1 MRHQALAQAKVRLE
15 NGQVPVVDP
24 DKSGSVSRGPLD
36 LRFGMNL
43 EKRVKPCGLGG
54 IVEQADLGIVQGT
67 DDDQD
72 GACAGLPGFEH
83 LERMDHEVLAQ
94 AGEMGGGRP
103 QVGAHV
109 LKILERSPKKLCIG
123 QDGKGVGARL
133 LVGPRLVD
141 RRGIQGNITCRGG
154 SPLDLGDHGKPSVG
168 SAKRSGK
175 GRGLSQG
182 CVQPRKFPFGNPPK
196 PGGYLPALPFHDLGQ
211 LVVHAHNETT
221 PAALKPD
228 QNPCV
233 GRPKGP
239 ILRAMS
245 AIEELRHTIARLR
258 GPGGCP
264 WDQEQTHQSLTRC
277 LIDECA
283 ELLDTIDRSDMPHMR
298 EELGDVLIQV
308 IFHAQLAEESGHFNL
323 EDVAREVNEK
333 LVRRHPH
340 VFGSGKLE
348 TSAQVLTQWEQI
360 KAVEKKEKGKDRP
373 TLFKEMPPRLPS
385 IMYAEALWK
394 QLGKKGLVA
403 ESGVDAARVA
413 SLGSGLDDAALGRML
428 FEVVAAAQSRDLD
441 PEGALRRHTDGIMR
455 HVEGSAQKPRA
466 SA

>member
-1 MRHQALAQAKVRLE
+1 
-15 NGQVPVVDP
+15 
-24 DKSGSVSRGPLD
+24 
-36 LRFGMNL
+36 
-43 EKRVKPCGLGG
+43 
-54 IVEQADLGIVQGT
+54 
-67 DDDQD
+67 
-72 GACAGLPGFEH
+72 
-83 LERMDHEVLAQ
+83 
-94 AGEMGGGRP
+94 
-103 QVGAHV
+103 
-109 LKILERSPKKLCIG
+109 
-123 QDGKGVGARL
+123 
-133 LVGPRLVD
+133 
-141 RRGIQGNITCRGG
+141 
-154 SPLDLGDHGKPSVG
+154 
-168 SAKRSGK
+168 
-175 GRGLSQG
+175 
-182 CVQPRKFPFGNPPK
+182 
-196 PGGYLPALPFHDLGQ
+196 
-211 LVVHAHNETT
+211 
-221 PAALKPD
+221 
-228 QNPCV
+228 
-233 GRPKGP
+233 
-239 ILRAMS
+239 MS